1 MDRGTEQADQL
12 LPSLSSLSGVTSASY
27 YRNRFTQ
34 SSAPASLVE
43 ENLILQDGENAYL
56 SPDETGNVPLSIS
69 LYALDD
75 GEMRRYLQELNLRME
90 EYTDPEHPRAIVL
103 DHQRYQRDGRYVDG
117 HLFRT
122 QPEQLTLMSYT
133 EEGTSRPT
141 LTLEA
146 ACYTDIPPRGLGKYA
161 IGFNHLQIIVSN
173 AIFDIQ
179 QEDAADSDHVTIC
192 LDSSSPKKTEEEV
205 LKTLKEWD
213 SSDGYSLYNYTSA
226 AESQSSLLL
235 VINVF
240 SYGFITLISLITVAN
255 VFNTISTNIQL
266 RRREFAMLQSVG
278 MTGSAFRKMMNF
290 ECLFLWIQGASLWAP
305 PYRQRPRC

>member
-1 MDRGTEQADQL
+1 MPIYRRTKRGT
-12 LPSLSSLSGVTSASY
+12 S
-27 YRNRFTQ
+27 RF
-34 SSAPASLVE
+34 L
-43 ENLILQDGENAYL
+43 
-56 SPDETGNVPLSIS
+56 S

-146 ACYTDIPPRGLGKYA
+146 ACYTDIPPWGLGKYA

-192 LDSSSPKKTEEEV
+192 LDSSSPK
-205 LKTLKEWD
+205 
-213 SSDGYSLYNYTSA
+213 
-226 AESQSSLLL
+226 
-235 VINVF
+235 
-240 SYGFITLISLITVAN
+240 
-255 VFNTISTNIQL
+255 
-266 RRREFAMLQSVG
+266 RRRKRF
-278 MTGSAFRKMMNF
+278 
-290 ECLFLWIQGASLWAP
+290 
-305 PYRQRPRC
+305 